1 MEEAYQMNFTK
12 TVESYESLN
21 QGRKTRAV
29 FVFPYEVRRTRKKSM
44 GEKAIMQ
51 KTNEQIKK
59 RLLNLLLWT

>member
-1 MEEAYQMNFTK
+1 MEEAYQMKFTK

-21 QGRKTRAV
+21 QGKKLEQFLFFHMKSGERG
-29 FVFPYEVRRTRKKSM
+29 KKSM

-59 RLLNLLLWT
+59 RLLNLPLWT